1 MPLPPLY
8 EMLCMQKFCQ
18 GVGKNLGVLKEGY
31 SCKAASGGMQDDDV
45 VSHDN
50 M

>member
-18 GVGKNLGVLKEGY
+18 GVGENLGVLKEGVQLQ
-31 SCKAASGGMQDDDV
+31 SSLGGG
-45 VSHDN
+45 SAGRRCGIP
-50 M
+50 